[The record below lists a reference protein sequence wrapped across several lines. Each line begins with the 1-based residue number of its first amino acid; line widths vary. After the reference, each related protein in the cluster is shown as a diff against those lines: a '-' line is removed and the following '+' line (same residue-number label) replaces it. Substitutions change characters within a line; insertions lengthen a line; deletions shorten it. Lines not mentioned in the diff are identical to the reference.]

1 MARRFRWL
9 EKKRRE
15 KEKQMILHGV
25 GLGVVQDEYWLD
37 LALLHFGVRGE
48 RSNLDREQKH
58 T

>member
-1 MARRFRWL
+1 
-9 EKKRRE
+9 
-15 KEKQMILHGV
+15 MILHGV